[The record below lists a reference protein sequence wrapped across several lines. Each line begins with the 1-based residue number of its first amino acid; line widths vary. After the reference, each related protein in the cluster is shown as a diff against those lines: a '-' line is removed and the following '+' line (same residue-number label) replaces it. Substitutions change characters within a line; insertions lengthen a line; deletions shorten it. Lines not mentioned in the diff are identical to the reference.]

1 MFSFNRIVNLFTSG
15 DGGVVPAAPD
25 PPRRQPRRPAVE
37 QGIISTPLDEQDSV
51 SAARELRARMLSAHR
66 ARTEPFAPGV
76 KPPFTPGA
84 SGGFYP
90 AATVDTT
97 TVSTGYQYET
107 YRKVSPRPMLSFVFR
122 MYTN

>member
-51 SAARELRARMLSAHR
+51 SAAARELRARMLSAHR

-84 SGGFYP
+84 NGGFYP
-90 AATVDTT
+90 AAT